1 MPTSEVYNM
10 DCMEYMKGLP
20 DGHFDLCIADPPYG
34 ISVTDR
40 HRTGEKTVLVGGGG
54 GPLEEKRLIKMRGA
68 YSKALTHQRFIP
80 RSTTAPR
87 RTRRYSGS
95 LNGSANT

>member
-1 MPTSEVYNM
+1 MNEAYNM
-10 DCMEYMKGLP
+10 DCLEYMRTMP
-20 DGHFDLCIADPPYG
+20 DNAFDLCIADPPYG

-54 GPLEEKRLIKMRGA
+54 VPLEEKRIIKMHGSDRLA
-68 YSKALTHQRFIP
+68 KVNFTQ

>member
-1 MPTSEVYNM
+1 MNEAYNM
-10 DCMEYMKGLP
+10 DCMDYLRDVP
-20 DGHFDLCIADPPYG
+20 DKCFDLCIADPPYG

-54 GPLEEKRLIKMRGA
+54 GPLEAKPLIKMHGSDRLA
-68 YSKALTHQRFIP
+68 NRSFIP

-87 RTRRYSGS
+87 RTRRFSGS
-95 LNGSANT
+95 LNGSANA